1 MFSFQTYLEFSEN
14 IYYLLGEGEK
24 KKKHNAFPGKYDFWI
39 SVGQKRIL

>member
-14 IYYLLGEGEK
+14 IYYLLGEGK
-24 KKKHNAFPGKYDFWI
+24 KKKHNTFPGKYDFWI